1 MHKDPDYSAAYAILY
16 TDSNDGI
23 IGHGLAFSLGRGNEL
38 ICKAMEVLEPYLV
51 GKKLSDI
58 YGSFGEFWHG
68 ITQDGQMRW
77 LGPEKGVVHMAAAGV
92 FNALWD
98 LYAKKFKKPV
108 WKLLADMSPAE
119 IISLV
124 DFSYLSDAMTK
135 EDALKILET
144 CKLTQKDREDDLL
157 NNGYPAYTTSTAWL
171 GYTDKVLE
179 GKCKEA
185 LAEGWTRF
193 KMKVGADLEDDQ
205 RRAKLIRSFIG
216 YDNHLMMDAN
226 GKWDVGEAITWMKEL
241 ACYKPLWIEEPTCP
255 DDILGHAAIAEALRP
270 YNIGVATGE
279 QCQNRVVFKQLL
291 QAKSLS
297 FLQIDSCR
305 VGSVNENLAIMLLA
319 KHFDVPVCPHAG
331 GVGLCEMVQHLI
343 MFDYLCIS
351 GSKDGNRMCEFVD
364 HLHEHFLEPVVIKNT
379 CYMPPSLPG
388 YSSEMYPAS
397 VADYEYIKGKVWKE
411 LIESGKVT
419 VTKS

>member
-1 MHKDPDYSAAYAILY
+1 MTSNMTHLNVTGTITKLVVKDVRFPTSLELHGSDAMHKDPDYSAAYAMLY

-23 IGHGLAFSLGRGNEL
+23 TGHGLAFSLGRGNEL

-98 LYAKKFKKPV
+98 LYAKKLKKPV

-157 NNGYPAYTTSTAWL
+157 KNGYPAYTT
-171 GYTDKVLE
+171 
-179 GKCKEA
+179 
-185 LAEGWTRF
+185 
-193 KMKVGADLEDDQ
+193 
-205 RRAKLIRSFIG
+205 
-216 YDNHLMMDAN
+216 
-226 GKWDVGEAITWMKEL
+226 
-241 ACYKPLWIEEPTCP
+241 
-255 DDILGHAAIAEALRP
+255 
-270 YNIGVATGE
+270 
-279 QCQNRVVFKQLL
+279 
-291 QAKSLS
+291 
-297 FLQIDSCR
+297 
-305 VGSVNENLAIMLLA
+305 
-319 KHFDVPVCPHAG
+319 
-331 GVGLCEMVQHLI
+331 HLI
-343 MFDYLCIS
+343 
-351 GSKDGNRMCEFVD
+351 
-364 HLHEHFLEPVVIKNT
+364 
-379 CYMPPSLPG
+379 
-388 YSSEMYPAS
+388 
-397 VADYEYIKGKVWKE
+397 W
-411 LIESGKVT
+411 
-419 VTKS
+419 